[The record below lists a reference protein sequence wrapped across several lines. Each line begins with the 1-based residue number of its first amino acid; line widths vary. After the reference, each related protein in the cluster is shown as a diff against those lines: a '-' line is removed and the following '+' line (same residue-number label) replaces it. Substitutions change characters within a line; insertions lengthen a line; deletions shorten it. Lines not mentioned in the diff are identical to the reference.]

1 MPERSWA
8 RTGALLAAAATLLLH
23 APGLSWGLPSQ
34 YGWAPDE
41 LIPEVILDGLAHGF
55 SGGWT
60 SKYPPFHQSLLGTL
74 YRPVLWAHGLDP
86 AQPLPGNVYYT
97 LFLIGRVVSLLMAAG
112 VVALVHDCGRQLL
125 DRRGACFAALL
136 TATMLPF
143 GFYARLAN
151 LDVPYLFWALV
162 SLRFALRALDRP
174 GARDLAAF
182 GVAGVLAIATK
193 DQAYG
198 LYALGAPLLIWA
210 RARRQAGAGSLAR
223 QLLGRDVALAA
234 LASGAAFVAA
244 FRLIGNWEG
253 FLEHV
258 RIITGPASG
267 DFQIFPGTLA
277 GQAALAWHSA
287 VQLAF
292 VLGPAATAACA
303 LGLASVCGRRLGLL
317 APPPS
322 GATGRP
328 GVLLGLLAPALSY
341 YATFIA
347 VVLYSYDR
355 FLLPVG
361 VILSFFGGWALSEA
375 TTRRGWPGRLGRVVA
390 LAVAAYG
397 VARAASLGA
406 LMLHDT
412 RYAAERWLGA
422 HVEPGQHVAG
432 VGVLPRLPRLDGTRW
447 SLLPPSPAALAAAR
461 PEWVVISVDTAR
473 STRPGGAKARFY
485 EQLRRGTLGYGRAYA
500 ERWRAPWLVFDPE
513 RLSQG
518 AYGPVLSNLEVVNPG
533 IEVYRR
539 AAP

>member
-1 MPERSWA
+1 MRERSWA
-8 RTGALLAAAATLLLH
+8 GTGALLAAAATLLLH

-41 LIPEVILDGLAHGF
+41 LIPEVVLDGLAQGF
-55 SGGWT
+55 SGGWA
-60 SKYPPFHQSLLGTL
+60 SKYPPFHQALLGTL
-74 YRPVLWAHGLDP
+74 YRPVLWWHGLGP
-86 AQPLPGNVYYT
+86 AQAVPGGAYHA

-112 VVALVHDCGRQLL
+112 VVALVYDCGRLLL
-125 DRRGACFAALL
+125 DRRAAGFAALL

-143 GFYARLAN
+143 GYYARLAN

-174 GARDLAAF
+174 GALDLAAF

-198 LYALGAPLLIWA
+198 LYALGAPLLVFA
-210 RARRQAGAGSLAR
+210 RARRRAGAGGLVR
-223 QLLGRDVALAA
+223 ELLGRDVALAA

-244 FRLIGNWEG
+244 FRLVGNWEG
-253 FLEHV
+253 FVEHV
-258 RIITGPASG
+258 RIITGPASE
-267 DFQIFPGTLA
+267 DFQLFPATLA

-287 VQLAF
+287 AQLAF
-292 VLGPAATAACA
+292 VLGPAAAAVCA
-303 LGLASVCGRRLGLL
+303 LGLACVGGRRLGLL

-328 GVLLGLLAPALSY
+328 AVLLGLLAAALAY
-341 YATFIA
+341 YATFVA

-361 VILSFFGGWALSEA
+361 VILSFFGGAALAEA
-375 TTRRGWPGRLGRVVA
+375 TARPGWPGRLGRLVA
-390 LAVAAYG
+390 LAIAAYG
-397 VARAASLGA
+397 VARCASLGA
-406 LMLHDT
+406 LMRNDT

-432 VGVLPRLPRLDGTRW
+432 VGPLPRLPRLDGMRW
-447 SLLPPSPAALAAAR
+447 SQLPPSAAPLAEAR
-461 PEWVVISVDTAR
+461 PEWVVMNSDTAR
-473 STRPGGAKARFY
+473 AMRPGGAKARFY
-485 EQLRRGTLGYGRAYA
+485 EQLRSGALGYRQAYA
-500 ERWRAPWLVFDPE
+500 DRWRAPWLVFDPE
-513 RLSQG
+513 RLSRG

-539 AAP
+539 ASP